1 MKEKN
6 MNSDELFEIAYCK
19 GRREAM
25 KSMVMWLKEHSGVA
39 RNAIDSGMDDK
50 KVLATLLDSM
60 EQAASLMEDELSKKV
75 VLLSLQERPTV
86 QLEELKKEF
95 VEKK

>member
-1 MKEKN
+1 
-6 MNSDELFEIAYCK
+6 
-19 GRREAM
+19 M

-39 RNAIDSGMDDK
+39 RKAIESEMNDK

-60 EQAASLMEDELSKKV
+60 EEAASLIEEELAKKV

-86 QLEELKKEF
+86 QLEELKKEM
-95 VEKK
+95 VEKAG

>member
-1 MKEKN
+1 

-19 GRREAM
+19 GKREAM
-25 KSMVMWLKEHSGVA
+25 KSMVLWLKEHSGVA
-39 RNAIDSGMDDK
+39 RRAIDSGMDAGK
-50 KVLATLLDSM
+50 ALEMMLDSM
-60 EQAASLMEDELSKKV
+60 ESAARLLEEELSKKV

-86 QLEELKKEF
+86 QLEELRKEF